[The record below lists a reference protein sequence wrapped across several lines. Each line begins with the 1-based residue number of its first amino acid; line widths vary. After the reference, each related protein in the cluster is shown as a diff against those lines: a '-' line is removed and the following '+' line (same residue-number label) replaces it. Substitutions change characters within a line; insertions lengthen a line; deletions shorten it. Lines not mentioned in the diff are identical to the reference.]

1 MRLTG
6 TFVLVLGVFVFA
18 GPALADNGH
27 GNGNGNGDGAGGSPG
42 NSANAPGQVKK
53 DPPAASAPQTTS
65 PTVTTTTT
73 TTTST
78 TPAAPTEGVKPSNST
93 AHDTHAPASS
103 DVTKKYGNG
112 QTAGAIAIHHGAPP
126 STLLHGPGN
135 SQPHKAA
142 PCAGGHEVDVHAL
155 KRLGSCGDT
164 PQSGPTPTPT
174 PHPNP
179 TPDPG
184 PDPGP
189 TPTTVVPRPKD
200 HLLRLHPV
208 DPAGPVSGEAVAV
221 TASRTH
227 RAGASASVLAATR
240 QAELPFT
247 GLRLWL
253 VAVLG
258 LALLGAGIGLRQI
271 RTVGAVV
278 QSGHDH
284 TDRSSRPARGS
295 GPTLGGRPGR

>member
-1 MRLTG
+1 MTMRLTG
-6 TFVLVLGVFVFA
+6 TFVLVLGGFVFA

-42 NSANAPGQVKK
+42 
-53 DPPAASAPQTTS
+53 
-65 PTVTTTTT
+65 
-73 TTTST
+73 
-78 TPAAPTEGVKPSNST
+78 
-93 AHDTHAPASS
+93 
-103 DVTKKYGNG
+103 
-112 QTAGAIAIHHGAPP
+112 
-126 STLLHGPGN
+126 
-135 SQPHKAA
+135 
-142 PCAGGHEVDVHAL
+142 
-155 KRLGSCGDT
+155 DT
-164 PQSGPTPTPT
+164 PHSGPTPTPTPT

-208 DPAGPVSGEAVAV
+208 DPGGPVSGEAVAV

-247 GLRLWL
+247 GLQLWL

-278 QSGHDH
+278 QSGHD
-284 TDRSSRPARGS
+284 
-295 GPTLGGRPGR
+295 